1 MFVSLKSEICLPK
14 VCTYFMNTT
23 NGNMGVDLKRSISI
37 LGEDKRVSKQI
48 NS

>member
-1 MFVSLKSEICLPK
+1 MLNYSVAELR
-14 VCTYFMNTT
+14 MNTT

>member
-1 MFVSLKSEICLPK
+1 MLNYSVAELR
-14 VCTYFMNTT
+14 NTT

>member
-1 MFVSLKSEICLPK
+1 MPK
-14 VCTYFMNTT
+14 VCIYFINTT
-23 NGNMGVDLKRSISI
+23 NGKMSVDLKRSISI

>member
-1 MFVSLKSEICLPK
+1 
-14 VCTYFMNTT
+14 MNTT
-23 NGNMGVDLKRSISI
+23 NGNMGVDLKRSIFI